1 MNVANII
8 DCLSN
13 LLKDN
18 LTLNSASCI
27 SQKEREVAQHLSE
40 TITKL
45 NECKIFE
52 FEVET
57 TLGVGETSNEY
68 ENEDDKNTFYDDNSS
83 EADDEWESK
92 ENERE
97 RHDLSDYSLEYM
109 KEVVAYADA
118 KDSSGKRRRAW
129 KSVHEKYKRIP
140 AQTYISRFRKYLE
153 QQGTKRQKIQKVDE
167 MVFQMFMEAR
177 EKNLMV
183 HDVDIQRWG
192 LKVAKDMTL
201 NEFHASD
208 GWVKNFK
215 GRHGIVSRRVT
226 NIVTKHESANLELI
240 EKSKE
245 NFIKDF
251 YTRSSHFRSSQILN
265 TDQVGIEKEVHS
277 TRTLSFGGEK
287 KTFGAVASK
296 HATTHSYT
304 VQPMISLDGKQIG
317 PILLCLQE
325 PKGKMGEIV
334 KQNLFEPSDVVITCS
349 SS

>member
-1 MNVANII
+1 MNAANII

-18 LTLNSASCI
+18 LTLNSTSCV
-27 SQKEREVAQHLSE
+27 SQKEREVAQHFCE

-52 FEVET
+52 FEEET
-57 TLGVGETSNEY
+57 TLDVGETSNEY

-83 EADDEWESK
+83 GADDEWDSK
-92 ENERE
+92 DNERE

-109 KEVVAYADA
+109 KEVVAYTDA
-118 KDSSGKRRRAW
+118 KDSSGKRRRSW

-167 MVFQMFMEAR
+167 MVFQMFVEAR

-192 LKVAKDMTL
+192 LKVAKDMKL

-215 GRHGIVSRRVT
+215 GRH
-226 NIVTKHESANLELI
+226 
-240 EKSKE
+240 
-245 NFIKDF
+245 DF

-304 VQPMISLDGKQIG
+304 VQPIISLDGKQIG

-325 PKGKMGEIV
+325 PK
-334 KQNLFEPSDVVITCS
+334 
-349 SS
+349 

>member
-1 MNVANII
+1 TMNAANII

-13 LLKDN
+13 LLKHN
-18 LTLNSASCI
+18 LTLNSTSCI
-27 SQKEREVAQHLSE
+27 SQKEREVAQHLCE
-40 TITKL
+40 TITTL
-45 NECKIFE
+45 NECKSFE
-52 FEVET
+52 FEEET
-57 TLGVGETSNEY
+57 TLDVGETSNED

-97 RHDLSDYSLEYM
+97 HHDLSDYSLAYM

-118 KDSSGKRRRAW
+118 KDSSGKRRRSW

-167 MVFQMFMEAR
+167 IVFQMFVEAR

-183 HDVDIQRWG
+183 HDIDIQRWG
-192 LKVAKDMTL
+192 LKVAKDMKL

-251 YTRSSHFRSSQILN
+251 YTRSSHFKSSQILN

-304 VQPMISLDGKQIG
+304 VQPMISLDGKQVG

-325 PKGKMGEIV
+325 PKDCE
-334 KQNLFEPSDVVITCS
+334 QFEQRYK
-349 SS
+349 

>member
-18 LTLNSASCI
+18 LTLNSTSCI

-167 MVFQMFMEAR
+167 MVFQ
-177 EKNLMV
+177 
-183 HDVDIQRWG
+183 I
-192 LKVAKDMTL
+192 
-201 NEFHASD
+201 
-208 GWVKNFK
+208 
-215 GRHGIVSRRVT
+215 
-226 NIVTKHESANLELI
+226 
-240 EKSKE
+240 
-245 NFIKDF
+245 
-251 YTRSSHFRSSQILN
+251 SSQILN

-304 VQPMISLDGKQIG
+304 VQPMISLDEKQIG
-317 PILLCLQE
+317 PVLLCLQE

-334 KQNLFEPSDVVITCS
+334 KQNLFEPSNVVITCS